1 MIIKWSKVQV
11 NDIMAFL
18 YILYNTREPCA
29 CPRAGPKKMAC
40 ARARPR
46 ARPRTSVATALLI
59 NEINETHSNQGG
71 KQNRK
76 HNATTNWTNWREQN
90 VGENA
95 KKEKKNGGGRLE
107 EKKEENKGGQVM
119 VPWTKDTKEDD
130 RSSIWTERSP
140 QDVQTF

>member
-95 KKEKKNGGGRLE
+95 KEKKNGGGRVE

>member
-95 KKEKKNGGGRLE
+95 KKKKNEGGRVE